1 MHTGKTRFED
11 LPVTEE
17 KLQHLQVKLLR
28 NFRNFM
34 SLKAGQINQNLDKTQ
49 ELSPNHTI
57 WSSFNTMKDKLR
69 S

>member
-57 WSSFNTMKDKLR
+57 
-69 S
+69 